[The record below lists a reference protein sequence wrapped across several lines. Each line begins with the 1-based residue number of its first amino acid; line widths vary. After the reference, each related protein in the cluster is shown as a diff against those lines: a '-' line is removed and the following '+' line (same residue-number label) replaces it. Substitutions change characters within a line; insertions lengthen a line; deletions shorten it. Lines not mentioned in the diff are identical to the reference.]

1 MNKAIED
8 NSFEGWLN
16 EEIRDVTFSDKRLI
30 ERFKK
35 LLNQLWKNLGQSIPL
50 AWQDWANTKAAYRFL
65 SNSKITIEKILQG
78 HFTGLLTNCYNFAT
92 IDEN

>member
-50 AWQDWANTKAAYRFL
+50 ACQDWANT
-65 SNSKITIEKILQG
+65 QG
-78 HFTGLLTNCYNFAT
+78 NCMKFP
-92 IDEN
+92 EC